1 MGYIISGII
10 FLVLLFFIFAYNRI
24 VKLKNLVK
32 EAWSAI
38 DVQLKRRYNL
48 IPNLLE
54 TVKSY
59 TNFEKNVMENTVK
72 LRNNAESAET
82 VKEQN
87 NAEMELSKQV
97 KTLLAVV
104 ENYPDLKANET
115 YIKLMESLTDIE
127 NTIQYARRYYNG
139 AVRNYNTLIQ
149 SFPTMIIADLFK
161 YKDRDY
167 FEIELIIERQVPKVK

>member
-161 YKDRDY
+161 YKERDY

>member
-10 FLVLLFFIFAYNRI
+10 FLILLFFIFAYNRI

-161 YKDRDY
+161 YREKDY
-167 FEIELIIERQVPKVK
+167 FEIELIVERQVPKVK

>member
-10 FLVLLFFIFAYNRI
+10 FIILVFFIFAYNRI
-24 VKLKNLVK
+24 VKLNNFVK

-59 TNFEKNVMENTVK
+59 ANFEKNVMENTVK
-72 LRNNAESAET
+72 LRNNAETADT
-82 VKEQN
+82 VKKQN
-87 NAEMELSKQV
+87 NAEIELSKQV

-127 NTIQYARRYYNG
+127 DTIQYARRYYNG

-161 YKDRDY
+161 FKEKDY